1 MSTPTQGTS
10 DMNLFFLY
18 AYTHTVTHTLAF
30 SQLHVVMSCMYV
42 IMLTCI
48 ERQFLSLSQFHVCEA
63 Q

>member
-18 AYTHTVTHTLAF
+18 AYTYTLAF